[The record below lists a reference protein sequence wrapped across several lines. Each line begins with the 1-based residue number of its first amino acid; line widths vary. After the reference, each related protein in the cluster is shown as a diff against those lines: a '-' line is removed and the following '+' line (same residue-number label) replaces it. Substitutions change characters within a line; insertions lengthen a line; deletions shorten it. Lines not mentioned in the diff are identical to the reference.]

1 MRQSLPSPVSTMQID
16 LNLIIV
22 RVKNILMDPNQEWD
36 AIKREEMT
44 VAQVYAR
51 YLFAAAAIPALAHFI
66 GLIISAYSTLPI
78 TQIPIGVSK
87 AVFLVVAYYGLC
99 LGSVYVTAFLL
110 NQLSQTFRSSLNFA
124 SAVKLSG
131 FAWVVVWTA
140 GILLVVPM
148 LRQLLVLALFYAIY
162 VLHLGLPKLM
172 ETPHDKAIPL
182 TVIVAV
188 AMFLL
193 FIITGAFCGS
203 L

>member
-1 MRQSLPSPVSTMQID
+1 MRID
-16 LNLIIV
+16 LNLIVARI
-22 RVKNILMDPNQEWD
+22 KNILLEPNQEWD
-36 AIKREEMT
+36 AIKREDLS

-51 YLFAAAAIPALAHFI
+51 YLFAAAAIPALAHFV
-66 GLIISAYSTLPI
+66 GQIISVYSTLPI
-78 TQIPIGVSK
+78 AQMPLGISK
-87 AVFLVVAYYGLC
+87 AVGRVALYYALW
-99 LGSVYVTAFLL
+99 LGSVYVTAFLI
-110 NQLSQTFRSSLNFA
+110 NQLAPTFRSLPNMGD
-124 SAVKLSG
+124 AVKLAG
-131 FAWVVVWTA
+131 FSWLVVWTV

-172 ETPHDKAIPL
+172 GTPHDKVIPF
-182 TVIVAV
+182 TVVLGV